1 MGRQASE
8 VAEIISLS
16 PDKGYSTQKLL
27 TEEQVAHQLS
37 ITTNTLRKWRWL
49 GKGPAFIKIGAAV
62 RYEADAIAMFI
73 KSNIKTSTSEA

>member
-1 MGRQASE
+1 MN
-8 VAEIISLS
+8 
-16 PDKGYSTQKLL
+16 KLL
-27 TEEQVAHQLS
+27 TEEQVADQLS

-62 RYEADAIAMFI
+62 RYEADTLATFI

>member
-1 MGRQASE
+1 MN
-8 VAEIISLS
+8 
-16 PDKGYSTQKLL
+16 KLL
-27 TEEQVAHQLS
+27 TEEQVAEQLS

-62 RYEADAIAMFI
+62 RYEADTLATFI

>member
-1 MGRQASE
+1 MS
-8 VAEIISLS
+8 
-16 PDKGYSTQKLL
+16 KLL
-27 TEEQVAHQLS
+27 TEEQVAEQLS

-62 RYEADAIAMFI
+62 RYEADTLATFI

>member
-1 MGRQASE
+1 MN
-8 VAEIISLS
+8 
-16 PDKGYSTQKLL
+16 KLL
-27 TEEQVAHQLS
+27 TEEQVAEQLS

-73 KSNIKTSTSEA
+73 ESNIKTSTSEA

>member
-1 MGRQASE
+1 ME
-8 VAEIISLS
+8 
-16 PDKGYSTQKLL
+16 YNLL
-27 TEEQVAHQLS
+27 TEAQVAEQLS

-49 GKGPAFIKIGAAV
+49 GKGPVFIKIGAAV

>member
-16 PDKGYSTQKLL
+16 PDKGYLMQKLL

-49 GKGPAFIKIGAAV
+49 GKGPTFIKIGAAV
-62 RYEADAIAMFI
+62 RYEADTLATFI
-73 KSNIKTSTSEA
+73 RSNVKTSTSEA